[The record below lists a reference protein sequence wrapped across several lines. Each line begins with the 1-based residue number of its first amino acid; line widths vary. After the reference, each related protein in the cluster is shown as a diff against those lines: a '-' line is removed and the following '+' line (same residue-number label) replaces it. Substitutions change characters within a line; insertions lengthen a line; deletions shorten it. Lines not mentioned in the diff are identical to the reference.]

1 MQRGS
6 RSRSWHRL
14 DRRRRS
20 FYLVRRTG
28 GQLVTVQWLA
38 RSRYGVVGVVQR
50 VDLDGETR

>member
-6 RSRSWHRL
+6 RPRSWHRL